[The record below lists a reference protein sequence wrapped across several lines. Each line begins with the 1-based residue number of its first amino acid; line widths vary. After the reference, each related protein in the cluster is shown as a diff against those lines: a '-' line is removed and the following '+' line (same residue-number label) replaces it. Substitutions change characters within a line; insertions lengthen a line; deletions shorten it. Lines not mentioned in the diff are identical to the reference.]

1 MPLSPDG
8 CQWNDQVLLSLTH
21 SQSHATIVGMIVP
34 FPRAPGKRAF
44 MQGGL
49 HQGQDRTF
57 PSPLIPSSGSCSSSY
72 PLLQF
77 CLISSS
83 PPASRSPCCL
93 LHPGPQGKPRSC
105 PSTSCPLDHLP
116 FPPCVCSSLTSP
128 SFSTDSAKPPCE
140 STEVNR
146 QSGEGE
152 KGSSGVSPDRKILR
166 RQNAVR
172 LA

>member
-1 MPLSPDG
+1 MLMPLRLLLP
-8 CQWNDQVLLSLTH
+8 QVS
-21 SQSHATIVGMIVP
+21 IVGMIVP
-34 FPRAPGKRAF
+34 FPRAPGKRAL

-49 HQGQDRTF
+49 HQGQNRTF

-93 LHPGPQGKPRSC
+93 LHPGPQGKSRSC

-116 FPPCVCSSLTSP
+116 FPPCVCSSLMSP

-146 QSGEGE
+146 KSGEGE
-152 KGSSGVSPDRKILR
+152 KGSRGVSPDRKILR
-166 RQNAVR
+166 QQNAVR
-172 LA
+172 LAHP

>member
-1 MPLSPDG
+1 MLVPLRS
-8 CQWNDQVLLSLTH
+8 LLPQES
-21 SQSHATIVGMIVP
+21 IVGMLMPI
-34 FPRAPGKRAF
+34 PRAPGKWAL

-49 HQGQDRTF
+49 HQGKDRTF
-57 PSPLIPSSGSCSSSY
+57 PSPLIPISGSCSSSY

-77 CLISSS
+77 CLILSS
-83 PPASRSPCCL
+83 PPASRSPCCP
-93 LHPGPQGKPRSC
+93 LHPCPQGKPRSC

-116 FPPCVCSSLTSP
+116 FSPCVCSSLTSP

-152 KGSSGVSPDRKILR
+152 KGSRGVSPDRKIL
-166 RQNAVR
+166 
-172 LA
+172 